1 MTGDVRKNIDSTSS
15 ILRHFLLN
23 IVVFCK
29 LFLSPNFAYIKH
41 LNGIFNV
48 QVGTSTKDEKV
59 VENMDWWLE
68 ELGRW
73 LKKWL

>member
-48 QVGTSTKDEKV
+48 QGGTNTKEKKV
-59 VENMDWWLE
+59 VECMEKWLE
-68 ELGRW
+68 ELGRFIR
-73 LKKWL
+73 K

>member
-23 IVVFCK
+23 IVVFNNG
-29 LFLSPNFAYIKH
+29 FLSPNFSYTKP

-48 QVGTSTKDEKV
+48 QGGTNTKEKKV
-59 VENMDWWLE
+59 VECMSWWE
-68 ELGRW
+68 ELADWIKRW
-73 LKKWL
+73 L

>member
-23 IVVFCK
+23 IVVFDNG
-29 LFLSPNFAYIKH
+29 FLSPNFSYTKP